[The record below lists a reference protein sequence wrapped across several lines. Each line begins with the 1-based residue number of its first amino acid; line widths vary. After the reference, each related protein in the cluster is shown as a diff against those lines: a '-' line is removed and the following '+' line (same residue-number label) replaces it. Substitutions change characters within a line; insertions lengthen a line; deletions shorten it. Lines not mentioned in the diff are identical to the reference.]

1 MDVYKIAV
9 IPGDGIGKTVT
20 SEAVR
25 VLKSTDL
32 KFEFQFMKVGY
43 EVFKKVGTPVP
54 ENVVSKM
61 KDTQACLFGA
71 TTTPVGVPNYRSA
84 IVTLRKALDLYAN
97 VRPVKSH
104 PVRDCVRD
112 VNLVI
117 VRENTEGL
125 YSGVEFETEDSA
137 FAVRVITRRACERI
151 ARFAFN
157 LTMRRRRKVTI
168 VTKANVMLKTCGLFR
183 EVSLLVAKDYP
194 EVEVNELFV
203 DVAAMNLVLK
213 PQVFDVIL
221 TSNLFG
227 DILSDEAASLIG
239 GLGLA
244 PSGNIG
250 DNYGLFEPVHGSA
263 PDIAG
268 KRIANPIAAIL
279 AAKMMLDYLGEDK
292 WAEQVEN
299 AVLTVLKEGKQL
311 TPDLGGS
318 STTSEVTEAI
328 IAVLE
333 KS

>member
-168 VTKANVMLKTCGLFR
+168 VTKANVMRKTCGLFR

>member
-1 MDVYKIAV
+1 MDMYEIAV

-25 VLKSTDL
+25 VLKNTDL
-32 KFEFQFMKVGY
+32 KFKFKFIKVGY
-43 EVFKKVGTPVP
+43 KVFKKIGTSVP
-54 ENVVSKM
+54 ENVLFEM
-61 KDTQACLFGA
+61 KKTQACLFGA

-97 VRPVKSH
+97 VRPVKSY
-104 PVRDCVRD
+104 PVRGCVRD
-112 VNLVI
+112 VDLVI

-137 FAVRVITRRACERI
+137 FAVRVITRRASERI
-151 ARFAFN
+151 AKFAFN
-157 LTMRRRRKVTI
+157 LAMRRRKKVTI
-168 VTKANVMLKTCGLFR
+168 VTKANVMRKTCGLFR
-183 EVSLLVAKDYP
+183 EVALLVAKDYP
-194 EVEVNELFV
+194 KVEVNELFV
-203 DVAAMNLVLK
+203 DVAAMNLILK
-213 PQVFDVIL
+213 PQLFDVIV

-227 DILSDEAASLIG
+227 DILSDEAAGLIG

-268 KRIANPIAAIL
+268 KGIANPIAAIL

-292 WAEQVEN
+292 WAERVEK
-299 AVLTVLKEGKQL
+299 AVVTVLKEEKHL

-318 STTSEVTEAI
+318 STTSDVTEAI
-328 IAVLE
+328 VSALE
-333 KS
+333 KF